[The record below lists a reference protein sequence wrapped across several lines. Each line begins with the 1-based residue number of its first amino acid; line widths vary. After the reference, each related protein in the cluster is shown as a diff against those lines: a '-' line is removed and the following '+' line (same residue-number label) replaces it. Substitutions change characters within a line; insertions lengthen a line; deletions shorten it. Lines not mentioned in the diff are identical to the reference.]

1 VRCHVVRFTAEGHGR
16 LTLGIDAAGVW
27 TDRPDPSWP
36 EAELGDG
43 VVYPG
48 LVDGHAHLTSNEV
61 SDMTGAPRVDGLS
74 VRIARHA
81 SSQLAH
87 GVLLVADKGTHDPGT
102 VELTLDLPP
111 EERPAVQL
119 AGRFLAGID
128 GYYPHLAVEVAP
140 GGLAG
145 AIGAATP
152 ERATWVKLIG
162 DWPRRGVGAVPSFT
176 EAELAAGVAAAH
188 AAGRRVAIHT
198 AAPETPGRAVR
209 AGVDSIEHGLFLTED
224 DLALLGE
231 RGGAWV
237 PTVRAMELLI
247 AALGE
252 ESSGGRLLREGLDNV
267 NGLLPHATAAGVFVM
282 AGTDLAL
289 GHGEVAREAKGLMAY
304 GMAEQDVLI
313 ALTSGARA
321 YLGEPAFAPGSCAD
335 LIVVPAADL
344 SSLATP
350 RLVVRCGRV
359 VVDARV

>member
-1 VRCHVVRFTAEGHGR
+1 MRCHVVRFSAEGHGP
-16 LTLGIDAAGVW
+16 LTLGIDAGGMW

-36 EAELGDG
+36 EAELGEG
-43 VVYPG
+43 SVYPG

-61 SDMTGAPRVDGLS
+61 SDMTGVSRDDGLGD
-74 VRIARHA
+74 RIVRHA
-81 SSQLAH
+81 ASQLAH
-87 GVLLVADKGTHDPGT
+87 GVLLVADKGTHDPST
-102 VELTLDLPP
+102 VDLTLGLPP
-111 EERPAVQL
+111 EARPAAQL

-140 GGLAG
+140 GGLAS
-145 AIGAATP
+145 AIDAATP

-162 DWPRRGVGAVPSFT
+162 DWPRRGVGAVPNFT
-176 EAELAAGVAAAH
+176 EAELAAAVVAAH
-188 AAGRRVAIHT
+188 AGGRRVAIHT
-198 AAPETPGRAVR
+198 AAPETPGSAVR

-224 DLALLGE
+224 DLAQLGE

-267 NGLLPHATAAGVFVM
+267 RMLLPHAAAAGVHVM

-289 GHGEVAREAKGLMAY
+289 GHGEVAREAKALVAY
-304 GMAEQDVLI
+304 GMAEGDVLV
-313 ALTSGARA
+313 ALTSGPRS
-321 YLGEPAFAPGSCAD
+321 YLDEPPFMPGSCAD
-335 LIVVPAADL
+335 LTVVPAADVA
-344 SSLATP
+344 SLATP